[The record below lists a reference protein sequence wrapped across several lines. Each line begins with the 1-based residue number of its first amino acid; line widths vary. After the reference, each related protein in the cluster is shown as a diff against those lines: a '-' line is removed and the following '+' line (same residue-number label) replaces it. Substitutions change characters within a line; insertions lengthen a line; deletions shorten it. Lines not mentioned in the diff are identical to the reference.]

1 MPLRQPVSIS
11 SSSHGFLFNLFS
23 FFPCTH
29 QNLHKLSPLY
39 LLYTFL
45 LNQITRTIMIMNAL
59 HTLGY
64 VVESQPSSHLFWYLF
79 NKIINYVMT
88 VWLFVDSFNASIQ
101 VYAMRVFHTRYLVSN
116 RFESITLIWFI
127 CVDSILANTFCP
139 RPISLWID
147 QCPLFIPKY
156 AVFIRM
162 SHTEHARCFSG
173 YHAVNCLS
181 FRRKIFRLFEILFV
195 KISLN
200 WQISDPIKANCTQY
214 GQFSKT
220 HMP

>member
-1 MPLRQPVSIS
+1 MIAFDDRHGHRCLSDNQFPLAPPLMASCSIC
-11 SSSHGFLFNLFS
+11 FP

-101 VYAMRVFHTRYLVSN
+101 VYAMRAFHTRYLVSN

-156 AVFIRM
+156 AVFIRLI
-162 SHTEHARCFSG
+162 HGTREVFFW
-173 YHAVNCLS
+173 LS
-181 FRRKIFRLFEILFV
+181 RREL
-195 KISLN
+195 S
-200 WQISDPIKANCTQY
+200 
-214 GQFSKT
+214 
-220 HMP
+220 